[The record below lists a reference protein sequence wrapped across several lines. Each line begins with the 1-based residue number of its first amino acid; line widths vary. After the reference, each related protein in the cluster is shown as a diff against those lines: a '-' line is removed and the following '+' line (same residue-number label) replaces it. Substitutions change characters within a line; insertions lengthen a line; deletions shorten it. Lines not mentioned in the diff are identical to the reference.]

1 VSGEHPARHL
11 GWSPFFQNQLHGDE
25 LDRIK
30 ARVAEVQRSGLL
42 LWFDGGERQ
51 VVLGGRW
58 FQLPPEERPTVGDW
72 VVLNDRGDAIERV
85 LERKTLLKRRAA
97 GRVAEVQLMAA
108 NVDTLFLVTSANA
121 DFNPAR
127 LERYLALAL
136 EAGVEPVLVL
146 TKIDL
151 CDDLDAYLDA
161 ARALRRGLVVEA
173 VNALDP
179 ASLRGLEGWCTA
191 GQTIALLGSSG
202 VGKSTLLNALA
213 GRDLQLTG
221 DIREDDGKGRHTT
234 TYRSLHPLPGGAL
247 VVDNPGM
254 RELAFVDSDAGL
266 AEMFDDIER
275 LAAQC
280 RFRDCA
286 HHAEPGCAVQAAI
299 AAGDLDERR
308 LASFDKLR
316 REEQYNSE
324 TVAQRRARGREFGK
338 LVRQVVDRK
347 QQDSGRED

>member
-1 VSGEHPARHL
+1 MRADAPRHL
-11 GWSPFFQNQLHGDE
+11 GWSPFFRQQLRDDE
-25 LDRIK
+25 GERIT
-30 ARVAEVQRSGLL
+30 ARVAEVQRSGLT
-42 LWFDGGERQ
+42 LWHAGGELQ

-58 FQLPPEERPTVGDW
+58 FQLPPEDRPTVGDW
-72 VVLNDRGDAIERV
+72 VVLNERGDAIERV
-85 LERKTLLKRRAA
+85 LERKTLLKRLAA
-97 GRVAEVQLMAA
+97 GRVAEVQLIAA

-151 CDDLDAYLDA
+151 CDDPDAYLDA

-173 VNALDP
+173 VDARDP
-179 ASLRGLEGWCTA
+179 ATLRGLAAWCA
-191 GQTIALLGSSG
+191 PGQTIALLGSSG

-213 GRDLQLTG
+213 GRALQLTG
-221 DIREDDGKGRHTT
+221 SIRDDDGKGRHTT
-234 TYRSLHPLPGGAL
+234 TFRSLHPLPGGAL

-266 AEMFDDIER
+266 AEIFDDIEG

-286 HHAEPGCAVQAAI
+286 HEAEPGCAVQGAI
-299 AAGDLDERR
+299 AAGHLDERR
-308 LASFDKLR
+308 LASFRKLR

-324 TVAQRRARGREFGK
+324 SLAQRRARGRDFDK
-338 LVRQVVDRK
+338 LVRHAVQRK
-347 QQDSGRED
+347 EQDSGRQD